1 MKSEG
6 TVRRYTTPTLPI
18 TIKKKVGEDECGRPI
33 YEDATD
39 LVFDYL
45 IFTMKDET
53 HRIDKRV
60 DFAQVQDA
68 KFTVRFTQEETGSFD
83 GIQARGEINF
93 FTGETRVATAIQTIN
108 LAENLINEVIE

>member
-1 MKSEG
+1 M
-6 TVRRYTTPTLPI
+6 RRYTTPTLPI

-45 IFTMKDET
+45 LFSLKDET

-60 DFAQVQDA
+60 EFSQVEAA
-68 KFTVRFTQEETGSFD
+68 KFIVRFTQEETGSFD
-83 GIQARGEINF
+83 GVIARAEINF
-93 FTGETRVATAIQTIN
+93 FTGSTRLGTLIKSIN
-108 LAENLINEVIE
+108 LDENLIDEVV